1 MAAHSVAF
9 ANSRPPFN
17 SDWYITNE
25 LCIHMWSRF
34 SGFSFMLDLT
44 NDRPLM
50 LKVIWKI
57 LHSVSKNGIYKKRNQ
72 NPCKD
77 SKIWKITHITKQYP
91 AWVGYVKPQKFDT

>member
-17 SDWYITNE
+17 SDWYITND

-44 NDRPLM
+44 NDRPLV

-57 LHSVSKNGIYKKRNQ
+57 LPSVSKNGIYKKKEIKIHARIPKFKKIPISQ
-72 NPCKD
+72 NNILHLP
-77 SKIWKITHITKQYP
+77 H
-91 AWVGYVKPQKFDT
+91 V